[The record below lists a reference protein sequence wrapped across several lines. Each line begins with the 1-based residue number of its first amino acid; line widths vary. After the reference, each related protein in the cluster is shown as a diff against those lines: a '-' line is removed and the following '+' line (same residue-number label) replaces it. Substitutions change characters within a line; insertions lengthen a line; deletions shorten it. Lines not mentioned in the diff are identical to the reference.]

1 MRTRRS
7 ASDAAARVSR
17 KRTPASPSDSVS
29 AMMCAC
35 DTGTRS
41 AASKNSPTAIWC
53 WMAQRRGSPA
63 SPASMAFSPSVR
75 RMGGLPARHL
85 DKTVRA
91 QRRRVEDKAFEG
103 LVAGGH
109 DLMGQPFRNADHGA
123 GPAATRRL
131 VAERDIGLAFQDVD
145 HLSLVDMIVTT
156 RLAAGRDMPEDHL
169 ETGAEFAI

>member
-7 ASDAAARVSR
+7 VSGMAARLSR
-17 KRTPASPSDSVS
+17 KRIPASPSDSVS
-29 AMMCAC
+29 AMICAC

-63 SPASMAFSPSVR
+63 SPASRAFSSSVR

-85 DKTVRA
+85 DKAVRA

-123 GPAATRRL
+123 GPATARRL
-131 VAERDIGLAFQDVD
+131 VAEHDIGLALQGVD
-145 HLSLVDMIVTT
+145 HLILVDVIMTT
-156 RLAAGRDMPEDHL
+156 CLPAG
-169 ETGAEFAI
+169 A